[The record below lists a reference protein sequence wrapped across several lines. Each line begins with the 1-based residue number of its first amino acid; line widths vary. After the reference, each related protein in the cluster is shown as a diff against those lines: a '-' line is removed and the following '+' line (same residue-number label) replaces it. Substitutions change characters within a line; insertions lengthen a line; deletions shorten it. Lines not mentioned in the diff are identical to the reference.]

1 MATNHRRF
9 HQDVVL
15 FLLAPTSMKVVT
27 GVVGN
32 DIHVVANRL
41 IELSLKA
48 RGYEVF
54 NLGVNTHLEEFFDAA
69 VETGAEVL
77 LISSLNGEAEG
88 WGREVKHLK
97 ARYECLDNIIMM
109 IGGNLT
115 VGAGNAEDIVPRY
128 KRYGFD
134 LVCHQVELNT
144 GLDMLEDHLNR
155 RTFRT
160 HESAPRRK
168 KDHFGERERRRIRL

>member
-1 MATNHRRF
+1 
-9 HQDVVL
+9 
-15 FLLAPTSMKVVT
+15 MKVVT

-41 IELSLKA
+41 IDLSLQA

-54 NLGVNTHLEEFFDAA
+54 NLGVNTYLEEFFDAA

-88 WGREVKHLK
+88 WGREVKSLK
-97 ARYECLDNIIMM
+97 REYKDLDDLIMV

-115 VGAGNAEDIVPRY
+115 VGTGNAEEIVPKY
-128 KRYGFD
+128 KNYGFD
-134 LVCHQVELNT
+134 IVCHQIDLNT
-144 GLDMLEDHLNR
+144 GLDMLEEFIQQRDAGGQ
-155 RTFRT
+155 
-160 HESAPRRK
+160 SK
-168 KDHFGERERRRIRL
+168 